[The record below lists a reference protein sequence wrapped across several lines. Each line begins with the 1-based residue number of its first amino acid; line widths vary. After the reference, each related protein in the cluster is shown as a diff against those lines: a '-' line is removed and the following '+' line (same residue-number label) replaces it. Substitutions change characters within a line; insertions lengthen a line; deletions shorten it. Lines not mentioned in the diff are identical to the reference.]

1 MFPHTI
7 TVCNLVKD
15 NDDTLYYTTVIEDT
29 LFEYKSNAVVTN
41 EGVSLANTILVVIP
55 FDFISE
61 KSFISGKKYSLL
73 DASERGKYFTL
84 REGDFIIKG
93 SVEETTLSLSEITNN
108 YEDFTKISSV
118 DTFDYGLEHWNVGGV

>member
-15 NDDTLYYTTVIEDT
+15 DDDTLYYTTVIEGT

-84 REGDFIIKG
+84 REEDFIIKG
-93 SVEETTLSLSEITNN
+93 SVEETTLSLSDITSN
-108 YEDFTKISSV
+108 YEDFTKIASV